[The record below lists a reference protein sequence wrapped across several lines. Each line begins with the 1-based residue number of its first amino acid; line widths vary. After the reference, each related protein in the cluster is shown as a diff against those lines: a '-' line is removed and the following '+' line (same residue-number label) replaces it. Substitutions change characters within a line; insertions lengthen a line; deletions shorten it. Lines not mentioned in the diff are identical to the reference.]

1 MDNESAKKAS
11 SYKKGDL
18 LRISS
23 RNGASNWFVKQIDD
37 KSNSLTL
44 SGEHSNRP
52 KKLILDKIDFK
63 NQFVSKIEKAEMEV
77 REGEILRTSS
87 RMYEHNIESN
97 TDLKVKKIVPGFLVL
112 KDGKKSI
119 LMIKASLNGAPLKY
133 GYTKSLHTTSTKRYD
148 TTVSVLKPYQTN
160 KNNIFKINA
169 LSKSS
174 SIIVT
179 EDKEKAIKYSHRETN
194 RGSSISA
201 DNYSGLSIE
210 AGNILNRISETTAV
224 FSKQDYFKE
233 AISNNKD
240 YTQSKLNTDIADAL
254 ENGYLIKKDYSLKK
268 PLIIYHLSNEKMKS
282 KNINLRLDFELEQNS
297 SLKLIDFFSDDSE
310 KNFMNIFYNFNLD
323 KDAILK
329 NYKIDK
335 SLNKNLKYSFN
346 NINQKQ
352 NSISETFI
360 FSAGSDYFKNEI
372 NCNLKGEYS
381 SAFIN
386 GIFSLDDN
394 KQHEIRT
401 TINHLVE
408 NTKSYQLIKSVLG
421 KNTKSAYQGRI
432 YVDSKAQKTDGYQ
445 LSKAILLDETSEF
458 NAKPEL
464 EIYADDVKCSHG
476 SASGSLDDNSIFYL
490 MSRGLNYKQAKGLL
504 INGFLLDV
512 IEKITDAEIK
522 DLLKKMIGLK
532 K

>member
-1 MDNESAKKAS
+1 MKEQ
-11 SYKKGDL
+11 L
-18 LRISS
+18 
-23 RNGASNWFVKQIDD
+23 
-37 KSNSLTL
+37 
-44 SGEHSNRP
+44 
-52 KKLILDKIDFK
+52 KIDFNK
-63 NQFVSKIEKAEMEV
+63 IQEVSNF
-77 REGEILRTSS
+77 SS
-87 RMYEHNIESN
+87 RDIE
-97 TDLKVKKIVPGFLVL
+97 I
-112 KDGKKSI
+112 KKSY
-119 LMIKASLNGAPLKY
+119 LNKFIENGFPNRKQENWKFL
-133 GYTKSLHTTSTKRYD
+133 D
-148 TTVSVLKPYQTN
+148 
-160 KNNIFKINA
+160 INQ
-169 LSKSS
+169 
-174 SIIVT
+174 I
-179 EDKEKAIKYSHRETN
+179 
-194 RGSSISA
+194 
-201 DNYSGLSIE
+201 
-210 AGNILNRISETTAV
+210 
-224 FSKQDYFKE
+224 
-233 AISNNKD
+233 ISNNISDLSFYND
-240 YTQSKLNTDIADAL
+240 YSIENKIDSSIFIDDLEHNKIIFINGRIEKIDFSYEDKKQIEIIEDSYTIDKSENNNSLIDLNIAL
-254 ENGYLIKKDYSLKK
+254 SNKHFKILIKKGYSLKK
-268 PLIIYHLSNEKMKS
+268 PLIIYHLTNEKMKS

-323 KDAILK
+323 RDAILK

-352 NSISETFI
+352 NSISETFV

>member
-1 MDNESAKKAS
+1 MKEQ
-11 SYKKGDL
+11 L
-18 LRISS
+18 
-23 RNGASNWFVKQIDD
+23 
-37 KSNSLTL
+37 
-44 SGEHSNRP
+44 
-52 KKLILDKIDFK
+52 KIDFNK
-63 NQFVSKIEKAEMEV
+63 IQKVSNFSNRDIE
-77 REGEILRTSS
+77 I
-87 RMYEHNIESN
+87 
-97 TDLKVKKIVPGFLVL
+97 
-112 KDGKKSI
+112 KKSY
-119 LMIKASLNGAPLKY
+119 LNKFIENGFPNRKQENWKFL
-133 GYTKSLHTTSTKRYD
+133 D
-148 TTVSVLKPYQTN
+148 
-160 KNNIFKINA
+160 INQ
-169 LSKSS
+169 
-174 SIIVT
+174 I
-179 EDKEKAIKYSHRETN
+179 
-194 RGSSISA
+194 
-201 DNYSGLSIE
+201 
-210 AGNILNRISETTAV
+210 
-224 FSKQDYFKE
+224 
-233 AISNNKD
+233 ISNNISDLSFYND
-240 YTQSKLNTDIADAL
+240 YSIENKIDSSIFIDDLEHNKIIFINGRIEKIDFSYEDKKQIEIIEDSDTIDKSENNNSLIDLNIALSNKHSKI
-254 ENGYLIKKDYSLKK
+254 LIKKGYSFKK
-268 PLIIYHLSNEKMKS
+268 PLIIYHLTNEKMKS

-297 SLKLIDFFSDDSE
+297 TLKLIDFFSDDSE

>member
-1 MDNESAKKAS
+1 MK
-11 SYKKGDL
+11 
-18 LRISS
+18 
-23 RNGASNWFVKQIDD
+23 
-37 KSNSLTL
+37 
-44 SGEHSNRP
+44 EH
-52 KKLILDKIDFK
+52 LKIDFNK
-63 NQFVSKIEKAEMEV
+63 IQEVSNFSNRDIE
-77 REGEILRTSS
+77 I
-87 RMYEHNIESN
+87 
-97 TDLKVKKIVPGFLVL
+97 
-112 KDGKKSI
+112 KKSY
-119 LMIKASLNGAPLKY
+119 LNKFIENGFPNRKQENWKFL
-133 GYTKSLHTTSTKRYD
+133 D
-148 TTVSVLKPYQTN
+148 
-160 KNNIFKINA
+160 INQ
-169 LSKSS
+169 
-174 SIIVT
+174 I
-179 EDKEKAIKYSHRETN
+179 
-194 RGSSISA
+194 
-201 DNYSGLSIE
+201 
-210 AGNILNRISETTAV
+210 
-224 FSKQDYFKE
+224 
-233 AISNNKD
+233 ISNNISDLSFYND
-240 YTQSKLNTDIADAL
+240 YSIENKIDPSIFIDDLEHNKIIFINGRIEKIDFSYEDKKQIEIIEDSYTIDKSENNNSLIDLNIAL
-254 ENGYLIKKDYSLKK
+254 SNKHFKILIKKGYSIKK
-268 PLIIYHLSNEKMKS
+268 PLIIYHLTNKKMKS

-352 NSISETFI
+352 NSISETFV

>member
-1 MDNESAKKAS
+1 MKEQ
-11 SYKKGDL
+11 L
-18 LRISS
+18 
-23 RNGASNWFVKQIDD
+23 
-37 KSNSLTL
+37 
-44 SGEHSNRP
+44 
-52 KKLILDKIDFK
+52 KIDFNK
-63 NQFVSKIEKAEMEV
+63 IQEVSNFSNRDIE
-77 REGEILRTSS
+77 I
-87 RMYEHNIESN
+87 
-97 TDLKVKKIVPGFLVL
+97 
-112 KDGKKSI
+112 KKSY
-119 LMIKASLNGAPLKY
+119 LNKFIENGFPNRKQENWKFL
-133 GYTKSLHTTSTKRYD
+133 D
-148 TTVSVLKPYQTN
+148 
-160 KNNIFKINA
+160 INQ
-169 LSKSS
+169 
-174 SIIVT
+174 I
-179 EDKEKAIKYSHRETN
+179 
-194 RGSSISA
+194 
-201 DNYSGLSIE
+201 
-210 AGNILNRISETTAV
+210 
-224 FSKQDYFKE
+224 
-233 AISNNKD
+233 ISNNISDLSFYND
-240 YTQSKLNTDIADAL
+240 YSIENKIDSSIFIDDLEHNKIIFINGRIEKIDFSYEDKKQIEIIEDSYTIDKSENNNSLIDLNIAL
-254 ENGYLIKKDYSLKK
+254 SNKHFKILIKKGYSLKK
-268 PLIIYHLSNEKMKS
+268 PLIIYHLTNEKMKS

-323 KDAILK
+323 RDAILK

-346 NINQKQ
+346 NIDQKQ
-352 NSISETFI
+352 NSISETFV